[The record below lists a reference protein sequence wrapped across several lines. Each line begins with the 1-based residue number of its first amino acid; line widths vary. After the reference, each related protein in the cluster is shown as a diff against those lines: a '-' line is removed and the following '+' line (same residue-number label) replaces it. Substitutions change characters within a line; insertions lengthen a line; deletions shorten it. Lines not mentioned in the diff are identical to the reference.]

1 MDKLILNTKRID
13 RTSPIPFYI
22 QLKDVIR
29 EKIENGE
36 LKPGEQLP
44 GEFEIGRI
52 FSVSRTVVRQALN
65 DLVYEGLIIHEK
77 GRGTFVAESKIN
89 ENLVQKLTGFYQDM
103 SDRGTPPYSQ
113 VLKQL
118 KTSAQSKIA
127 RYLNLRIGDPVIEI
141 ERLRYVNDEPIVL
154 VTTYLPFDLCPQLLT
169 ADLTNRSLYEFLENE
184 CGLRIVRG
192 RRTIE
197 AVPANDIE
205 AKLLQIEKG
214 APLILL
220 DSISFLENGTAI
232 EYYHAR
238 HRGDRSKFEVELVRD
253 LRS

>member
-1 MDKLILNTKRID
+1 MN
-13 RTSPIPFYI
+13 
-22 QLKDVIR
+22 
-29 EKIENGE
+29 
-36 LKPGEQLP
+36 
-44 GEFEIGRI
+44 EF
-52 FSVSRTVVRQALN
+52 
-65 DLVYEGLIIHEK
+65 
-77 GRGTFVAESKIN
+77 
-89 ENLVQKLTGFYQDM
+89 
-103 SDRGTPPYSQ
+103 
-113 VLKQL
+113 LKQL

-154 VTTYLPFDLCPQLLT
+154 VTTYLPFDLCPQLIT